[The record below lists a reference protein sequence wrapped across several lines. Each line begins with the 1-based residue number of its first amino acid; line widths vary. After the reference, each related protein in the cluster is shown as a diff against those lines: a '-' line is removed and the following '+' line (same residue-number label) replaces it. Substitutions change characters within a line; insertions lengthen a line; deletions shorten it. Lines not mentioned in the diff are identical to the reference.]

1 MKKTLTLI
9 LAILTTVVLAACSAG
24 SAENV
29 QLTGEY
35 LPEGVEFVRTEKDD
49 GFIEHKYR
57 DDSGEYTL
65 LIDKNEKVRAL
76 EYDAA
81 ARSTAENITLTAE
94 DALEYVKAVQPEA
107 ELIAAVEDRDDARY
121 EWDLL
126 IKTGEDLAFY
136 ELDAA
141 TGALLDYEIFYGL
154 ASAIDLQAILE
165 ANLANASV
173 TEISLDTDDGR
184 LYLEGEA
191 RTDNGRVEF
200 TIDAES
206 GILVEAEYDD

>member
-9 LAILTTVVLAACSAG
+9 LALITTVVLVACSAG

-49 GFIEHKYR
+49 GFTEHKYR
-57 DDSGEYTL
+57 DDTGEYTL
-65 LIDKNEKVRAL
+65 QIDKNEKLRAL
-76 EYDAA
+76 EYDAI

-141 TGALLDYEIFYGL
+141 TGAILDYEIFYGL
-154 ASAIDLQAILE
+154 ASAVDLQAILE